1 MFSRSGARR
10 GGRSLTGGTGYAL
23 PMFRDL
29 REKVSAPRRTLA
41 WVLLALLLA
50 VAAFVLPRMT
60 PHPRAQRAADVIL
73 WSALA
78 YGAVRLISFLLLDP
92 LLSQRK
98 TATPGFA
105 RDLLMVALYLV
116 AAGGILRQVMQVSL
130 GQLLG
135 TGAIAA
141 AVVGLSLQE
150 VLGNLFAG
158 ISLHLDPAFMEGDWV
173 EITGN
178 LRGGPG
184 RETLIGQVEAMTW
197 RTVQLRT
204 ENGDMDILPNR
215 VLAQAVVT
223 NLYVPSGLHRR
234 TARVIVEPR
243 PDLHVGIEK
252 LTRAL
257 AGLAHLPSHHP
268 EVVVQGSDLG
278 GAVLEMRFW
287 ALGFRHGRQAT
298 FQANRLAATVLPRE
312 GFRLM
317 GPHGPTPLVAFPE
330 PVPGTLL
337 MGEVVRELGLPEHW
351 SEDLRPHLRRRLV
364 APGEG
369 VIREGETGESL
380 FAVHRGTL
388 QVVRAEERQ
397 APYTGLFWK
406 PLADLGPGQ
415 WFGEASLLTGAPRN
429 ATVVALTEAESLELP
444 KEAFEASLKR
454 EPELLDRLVDLMVLR
469 EKTAV
474 DVPGPKEGLRAH
486 WARQVRTWFNMN

>member
-1 MFSRSGARR
+1 
-10 GGRSLTGGTGYAL
+10 
-23 PMFRDL
+23 MFRDL
-29 REKVSAPRRTLA
+29 REKVSAPRRWLA
-41 WVLLALLLA
+41 WGLFALLLLA
-50 VAAFVLPRMT
+50 AAFVLPRLT
-60 PHPRAQRAADVIL
+60 PHPAAQRAADVLL
-73 WSALA
+73 WAAVA
-78 YGAVRLISFLLLDP
+78 YGAIRAISFLLLDP
-92 LLSQRK
+92 LFSSRR

-105 RDLLMVALYLV
+105 RDVLVVALYLV
-116 AAGGILRQVMQVSL
+116 AAAIILRSVLQVSL

-158 ISLHLDPAFMEGDWV
+158 ISLHLDPAFQVGDWV
-173 EITGN
+173 EITGT

-215 VLAQAVVT
+215 AIAQAVVT

-234 TARVIVEPR
+234 TARIILEPR
-243 PDLHVGIEK
+243 PDLHRALDL

-257 AGLAHLPSHHP
+257 AGLPHPANQPP
-268 EVVVQGSDLG
+268 EVVVHSSDLG

-298 FQANRLAATVLPRE
+298 FQATRLAATVLPRE
-312 GFRLM
+312 GFKLM
-317 GPHGPTPLVAFPE
+317 GPHGPTPLVSRFE
-330 PVPGTLL
+330 PTPDPAL
-337 MGEVVRELGLPEHW
+337 MQDLIRQLCLPLHW
-351 SEDLRPHLRRRLV
+351 AEDLRGHLRRRLL

-369 VIREGETGESL
+369 VIREGEEGDSL

-388 QVVRAEERQ
+388 QVVRAEERLD
-397 APYTGLFWK
+397 PYTGIFWK
-406 PLADLGPGQ
+406 SLAALGPGH

-429 ATVVALTEAESLELP
+429 ATVVALTEAEVLELP

-454 EPELLDRLVDLMVLR
+454 EPELLERLVDLMALR
-469 EKTAV
+469 AQADE
-474 DVPGPKEGLRAH
+474 PGDATGESLRAH
-486 WARQVRTWFNMN
+486 WARQVRTWFGLG

>member
-1 MFSRSGARR
+1 
-10 GGRSLTGGTGYAL
+10 
-23 PMFRDL
+23 MFRDL
-29 REKVSAPRRTLA
+29 REKVSASRRMGA
-41 WVLLALLLA
+41 WILLGLLLVA
-50 VAAFVLPRMT
+50 AAFVLPRLIS
-60 PHPRAQRAADVIL
+60 HPAVQRAGDVIL
-73 WSALA
+73 WSVLA
-78 YGAVRLISFLLLDP
+78 YGVIRLVSFLLLDP

-105 RDLLMVALYLV
+105 RDLLVVTLYLV
-116 AAGGILRQVMQVSL
+116 AVGGILREAMQVSL

-158 ISLHLDPAFMEGDWV
+158 ISLHLDPAFQVGDWV
-173 EITGN
+173 EITGT

-184 RETLIGQVEAMTW
+184 RETLIGQVESMTW

-215 VLAQAVVT
+215 AIAQAVVT

-234 TARVIVEPR
+234 TAKVVVEPR
-243 PDLHVGIEK
+243 GDLHVGLEK

-257 AGLAHLPSHHP
+257 AGLPHTAQHRP
-268 EVVVQGSDLG
+268 EVVVHSSDLG

-287 ALGFRHGRQAT
+287 ALGFRHGRQAA
-298 FQANRLAATVLPRE
+298 FQATRLATTVLPRE

-317 GPHGPTPLVAFPE
+317 GIHGPTALVAPPE
-330 PVPGTLL
+330 SVPDPAL
-337 MGEVVRELGLPEHW
+337 MQDLVRQLGLPDHW
-351 SEDLRPHLRRRLV
+351 AEDLRGHLRLRTL

-369 VIREGETGESL
+369 VIREGDAGDSL
-380 FAVHRGTL
+380 FAVHRGLL
-388 QVVRAEERQ
+388 QVVRAEDRLE
-397 APYTGLFWK
+397 PYTGIFWK
-406 PLADLGPGQ
+406 PVAELGPGQ

-429 ATVVALTEAESLELP
+429 ATVVALTEAEVAELP

-454 EPELLDRLVDLMVLR
+454 EPELLERLVDLMEQRALG
-469 EKTAV
+469 ESEASA
-474 DVPGPKEGLRAH
+474 PKESRRAQ
-486 WARQVRTWFNMN
+486 WSRQVRAWFGL

>member
-1 MFSRSGARR
+1 
-10 GGRSLTGGTGYAL
+10 
-23 PMFRDL
+23 MFRDL
-29 REKVSAPRRTLA
+29 REKVSAPRRILA
-41 WVLLALLLA
+41 WALLGALL
-50 VAAFVLPRMT
+50 VASAFVLPRMT
-60 PHPRAQRAADVIL
+60 QHPLAHRAADVIL

-78 YGAVRLISFLLLDP
+78 YGAIRVVSFLLLDP

-116 AAGGILRQVMQVSL
+116 AVGGILREVMQVSL

-150 VLGNLFAG
+150 VLGNLFSG

-215 VLAQAVVT
+215 VIAQAVVT

-243 PDLHVGIEK
+243 PDLHQGMEK
-252 LTRAL
+252 LTQAL
-257 AGLAHLPSHHP
+257 AGLPHHPPHCP
-268 EVVVQGSDLG
+268 EVVVHSSDMG

-287 ALGFRHGRQAT
+287 ALGFRHGRQAA
-298 FQANRLAATVLPRE
+298 FQATRLAATVLPRE

-330 PVPGTLL
+330 PVPGASF
-337 MGEVVRELGLPEHW
+337 MGEIVRELGLPGHW
-351 SEDLRPHLRRRLV
+351 AEDLRPYLRRRLL

-369 VIREGETGESL
+369 VIREGDPGDSL
-380 FAVHRGTL
+380 FAVHRGSL
-388 QVVRAEERQ
+388 QVVRAETREE
-397 APYTGLFWK
+397 PYTGLFWK
-406 PLADLGPGQ
+406 PLAELGPGQ

-429 ATVVALTEAESLELP
+429 ATVVAITEAEILELP

-454 EPELLDRLVDLMVLR
+454 EPELLDRLVDLMVQR
-469 EKTAV
+469 EKETAE
-474 DVPGPKEGLRAH
+474 VPAPKEGLRAH
-486 WARQVRTWFNMN
+486 WARQVRTWFSLN

>member
-1 MFSRSGARR
+1 
-10 GGRSLTGGTGYAL
+10 
-23 PMFRDL
+23 MFRDL
-29 REKVSAPRRTLA
+29 REKVSAPRRILA
-41 WVLLALLLA
+41 WVLLGALL
-50 VAAFVLPRMT
+50 VASAFVLPRMT
-60 PHPRAQRAADVIL
+60 QHPMAQRAADVIL

-78 YGAVRLISFLLLDP
+78 YGAIRVVSFLLLDP

-116 AAGGILRQVMQVSL
+116 AVGGILREVMQVSL

-150 VLGNLFAG
+150 VLGNLFSG

-215 VLAQAVVT
+215 VIAQAVVT

-243 PDLHVGIEK
+243 PDLHQGMEK
-252 LTRAL
+252 LTQAL
-257 AGLAHLPSHHP
+257 AGLPHHPPHCP
-268 EVVVQGSDLG
+268 EVVVHSSDMG

-287 ALGFRHGRQAT
+287 ALGFRHGRQAA
-298 FQANRLAATVLPRE
+298 FQATRLAATVLPRE

-330 PVPGTLL
+330 PVPGASF
-337 MGEVVRELGLPEHW
+337 MGEIVRELGLPVHW
-351 SEDLRPHLRRRLV
+351 AEDLRPYLRRRLL

-369 VIREGETGESL
+369 VIREGDPGDSL
-380 FAVHRGTL
+380 FAVHRGSL
-388 QVVRAEERQ
+388 QVVRAETLEE
-397 APYTGLFWK
+397 PYTGLFWK
-406 PLADLGPGQ
+406 PLSELGPGQ

-429 ATVVALTEAESLELP
+429 ATVVAITEAEILELP

-454 EPELLDRLVDLMVLR
+454 EPELLDRLVDLMVQR
-469 EKTAV
+469 EKETAE
-474 DVPGPKEGLRAH
+474 VPAPKEGLRAH
-486 WARQVRTWFNMN
+486 WARQVRTWFSLN

>member
-1 MFSRSGARR
+1 
-10 GGRSLTGGTGYAL
+10 
-23 PMFRDL
+23 MFRDL
-29 REKVSAPRRTLA
+29 REKVSAPRRILA
-41 WVLLALLLA
+41 WALLLVLA
-50 VAAFVLPRMT
+50 AAAAFVLPRMT
-60 PHPRAQRAADVIL
+60 PHPAAQRAADVIL

-78 YGAVRLISFLLLDP
+78 YGAIRLLTFLLLDP
-92 LLSQRK
+92 LLSQRQ

-105 RDLLMVALYLV
+105 RDLLVVALYLV
-116 AAGGILRQVMQVSL
+116 AAGGILRQVLDVSL
-130 GQLLG
+130 GNLLG

-158 ISLHLDPAFMEGDWV
+158 ISLHLDPAFQVGDWV

-184 RETLIGQVEAMTW
+184 RETLIGQVEALTW

-215 VLAQAVVT
+215 AIAQAVVT

-234 TARVIVEPR
+234 TARITIEPR
-243 PDLHVGIEK
+243 PDLHVAIEK
-252 LTRAL
+252 LTLAL
-257 AGLAHLPSHHP
+257 AGLPHHPNHRP
-268 EVVVQGSDLG
+268 EVVVHSTDLG
-278 GAVLEMRFW
+278 GAVLELRFW
-287 ALGFRHGRQAT
+287 ALGFRHGRQAA
-298 FQANRLAATVLPRE
+298 FQATRLAATVLPRE

-317 GPHGPTPLVAFPE
+317 GPHGPTPLVGDPE
-330 PVPGTLL
+330 PLPGATL
-337 MGEVVRELGLPEHW
+337 MGEVIRQLGLPEHW
-351 SEDLRPHLRRRLV
+351 VEDLRPHLRRRLL

-369 VIREGETGESL
+369 VIREADPGHSL

-388 QVVRAEERQ
+388 QVVRAEERLE
-397 APYTGLFWK
+397 PYTGLFWR

-429 ATVVALTEAESLELP
+429 ATVVALTEAEVLELP

-454 EPELLDRLVDLMVLR
+454 EPELLERLVDLMERRAQEGTEATVPR
-469 EKTAV
+469 EGRRT
-474 DVPGPKEGLRAH
+474 H
-486 WARQVRTWFNMN
+486 WARQVRAWFGLN

>member
-1 MFSRSGARR
+1 MVAW
-10 GGRSLTGGTGYAL
+10 
-23 PMFRDL
+23 
-29 REKVSAPRRTLA
+29 TL
-41 WVLLALLLA
+41 LGLLLLA
-50 VAAFVLPRMT
+50 AAFVLTRST
-60 PHPRAQRAADVIL
+60 PHPGVHRVAVVIL

-78 YGAVRLISFLLLDP
+78 YGAIRVISFLLLDP
-92 LLSQRK
+92 LLSQRH
-98 TATPGFA
+98 TATPGFT
-105 RDLLMVALYLV
+105 RDILVVALYLL
-116 AAGGILRQVMQVSL
+116 ATGGILREVMQVSL

-158 ISLHLDPAFMEGDWV
+158 ISLHLDPAFEEGDWL

-215 VLAQAVVT
+215 VIAQAVVT

-234 TARVIVEPR
+234 TAKIIVEPR
-243 PDLHVGIEK
+243 PDLHVSIEK

-257 AGLAHLPSHHP
+257 AGLPHQPHHRP
-268 EVVVQGSDLG
+268 EVVVHSTDMG

-298 FQANRLAATVLPRE
+298 FQATRLAATVLPRE

-317 GPHGPTPLVAFPE
+317 GPHGPTPLVALPE
-330 PVPGTLL
+330 TTPGTAL
-337 MGEVVRELGLPEHW
+337 MGEIVRELGLPAHW
-351 SEDLRPHLRRRLV
+351 IEDLRPHLRRRLL

-369 VIREGETGESL
+369 VIREGDPGNSL

-388 QVVRAEERQ
+388 QVVRAEDRLD
-397 APYTGLFWK
+397 PYTGLFWK
-406 PLADLGPGQ
+406 AIAELGPGQ
-415 WFGEASLLTGAPRN
+415 WFGETSLLTGAPRS
-429 ATVVALTEAESLELP
+429 ATVVAFTEAEILELP

-454 EPELLDRLVDLMVLR
+454 EPEVLEHLVDLMERR
-469 EKTAV
+469 ERATAV
-474 DVPGPKEGLRAH
+474 ENTPKEGRRSL
-486 WARQVRTWFNMN
+486 WARQVRAWFGLN

>member
-1 MFSRSGARR
+1 
-10 GGRSLTGGTGYAL
+10 
-23 PMFRDL
+23 MFRDL
-29 REKVSAPRRTLA
+29 REKVSAPRRIVAWTL
-41 WVLLALLLA
+41 LGLLLLTS
-50 VAAFVLPRMT
+50 AFVLPRMT
-60 PHPRAQRAADVIL
+60 PHPVVQRTADVIL

-78 YGAVRLISFLLLDP
+78 YGAIRLVSFLLLDP

-98 TATPGFA
+98 TATPGFT
-105 RDLLMVALYLV
+105 RDILVVAIYLV
-116 AAGGILRQVMQVSL
+116 AAGGILREVMQVSL

-158 ISLHLDPAFMEGDWV
+158 ISLHLDPAFQEGDWI

-184 RETLIGQVEAMTW
+184 RETLIGQVEGMTW
-197 RTVQLRT
+197 RTVQVRT

-215 VLAQAVVT
+215 AIAQAVVT

-243 PDLHVGIEK
+243 ADLHVGMEK

-257 AGLAHLPSHHP
+257 AGLPHHPHHRP
-268 EVVVQGSDLG
+268 EVVVHSSDLG

-287 ALGFRHGRQAT
+287 ALGFRHGRQGA
-298 FQANRLAATVLPRE
+298 FQATRLACTVLPRE

-317 GPHGPTPLVAFPE
+317 GPHGPTPMVAHSE
-330 PVPGTLL
+330 STPGTAL
-337 MGEVVRELGLPEHW
+337 MGEFVQELGLPDHW
-351 SEDLRPHLRRRLV
+351 TEDLRPHLRHRFL

-369 VIREGETGESL
+369 VIREGDPGNSL

-397 APYTGLFWK
+397 EPYTGLFWK
-406 PLADLGPGQ
+406 PLADLGPGE
-415 WFGEASLLTGAPRN
+415 WFGEASLLTGAPRS
-429 ATVVALTEAESLELP
+429 ATVVALTAVELLELP
-444 KEAFEASLKR
+444 KEGFEASLKR
-454 EPELLDRLVDLMVLR
+454 EPEVLERLVDLMDRRSQEGVEATL
-469 EKTAV
+469 
-474 DVPGPKEGLRAH
+474 PKESRRAH
-486 WARQVRTWFNMN
+486 WSRQVQAWFGLD

>member
-1 MFSRSGARR
+1 
-10 GGRSLTGGTGYAL
+10 
-23 PMFRDL
+23 MFRDL
-29 REKVSAPRRTLA
+29 REKVSAPRRILA
-41 WVLLALLLA
+41 WALLGVLLVVGSL
-50 VAAFVLPRMT
+50 VLPRMT
-60 PHPRAQRAADVIL
+60 SLPAAHLTADVIL
-73 WSALA
+73 WSTVA
-78 YGAVRLISFLLLDP
+78 YGAIRLISFLLLDP
-92 LLSQRK
+92 LLSHRK

-105 RDLLMVALYLV
+105 RDLLVVALYLV
-116 AAGGILRQVMQVSL
+116 AAGGVLRQVMQVSL

-158 ISLHLDPAFMEGDWV
+158 ISLHLDPAFREGDWV

-215 VLAQAVVT
+215 IIAQAVVT

-234 TARVIVEPR
+234 TAKVLVEPR
-243 PDLHVGIEK
+243 PDLHAGLET

-257 AGLAHLPSHHP
+257 AGLPHLPQHRP
-268 EVVVQGSDLG
+268 EVVVHSSDMG

-317 GPHGPTPLVAFPE
+317 GPHGPTPLVACPE
-330 PVPGTLL
+330 QVPGASP
-337 MGEVVRELGLPEHW
+337 MGEIVRELGLPEHW
-351 SEDLRPHLRRRLV
+351 AEDLRPYLRRQPL

-369 VIREGETGESL
+369 VIREGDPGNSL
-380 FAVHRGTL
+380 YVVHRGIL
-388 QVVRAEERQ
+388 QVVHPEERQ
-397 APYTGLFWK
+397 DPYTGLFWK
-406 PLADLGPGQ
+406 PLAQLGPGQ

-429 ATVVALTEAESLELP
+429 ATIVALTEAEVLELP

-454 EPELLDRLVDLMVLR
+454 EPELLDRLVDLMVRR
-469 EKTAV
+469 EHEAAE
-474 DVPGPKEGLRAH
+474 VPASKEGRRTQ
-486 WARQVRTWFNMN
+486 WARQVRAWFGLN

>member
-1 MFSRSGARR
+1 
-10 GGRSLTGGTGYAL
+10 
-23 PMFRDL
+23 MFRDL
-29 REKVSAPRRTLA
+29 REKVSAPRRILA
-41 WVLLALLLA
+41 WVLLLALLA

-60 PHPRAQRAADVIL
+60 PHPAAHRAADVIF
-73 WSALA
+73 WAALA
-78 YGAVRLISFLLLDP
+78 YGAIRLISFLLLDP
-92 LLSQRK
+92 LLSQRQ

-105 RDLLMVALYLV
+105 RDILVVVLYAV
-116 AAGGILRQVMQVSL
+116 SAGLILRGVMQVSL

-158 ISLHLDPAFMEGDWV
+158 ISLHLDPAFQEGDWL

-215 VLAQAVVT
+215 IIAQAVVT
-223 NLYVPSGLHRR
+223 NLYVPSGFHRR
-234 TARVIVEPR
+234 TAKIIVEPR
-243 PDLHVGIEK
+243 LDLHVGIEK
-252 LTRAL
+252 LTLAL
-257 AGLAHLPSHHP
+257 AGLPHQPHRCP
-268 EVVVQGSDLG
+268 EVVVHSTDMG

-287 ALGFRHGRQAT
+287 ALGFRHGRQAAFHAT
-298 FQANRLAATVLPRE
+298 RLAATVLPRE

-317 GPHGPTPLVAFPE
+317 GPHGPTPLVAHAE
-330 PVPGTLL
+330 ATPGSAL
-337 MGEVVRELGLPEHW
+337 MGQIIRELGLPDHW
-351 SEDLRPHLRRRLV
+351 IEDLRPHLRRRLL

-369 VIREGETGESL
+369 VIREGDPGNSL

-388 QVVRAEERQ
+388 QVVRAEDRLD
-397 APYTGLFWK
+397 PYTGLFWK

-429 ATVVALTEAESLELP
+429 ATVVAATEAEILELP

-454 EPELLDRLVDLMVLR
+454 EPELLEHLVDLMDRR
-469 EKTAV
+469 ERETAE
-474 DVPGPKEGLRAH
+474 VPAAKESRRSQWAKQVGAWFGL
-486 WARQVRTWFNMN
+486 N

>member
-1 MFSRSGARR
+1 M
-10 GGRSLTGGTGYAL
+10 L
-23 PMFRDL
+23 
-29 REKVSAPRRTLA
+29 
-41 WVLLALLLA
+41 LLLA
-50 VAAFVLPRMT
+50 SAFVFQRLPSHSAIR
-60 PHPRAQRAADVIL
+60 RVADVIL
-73 WSALA
+73 WSVAA
-78 YGAVRLISFLLLDP
+78 YGGIRLVSFLLLDP

-105 RDLLMVALYLV
+105 RDLLVFVLYLLV
-116 AAGGILRQVMQVSL
+116 AGGILREVLQVSL

-158 ISLHLDPAFMEGDWV
+158 ISLHLDPAFLEGDWV

-184 RETLIGQVEAMTW
+184 RETLIGQVETMTW

-215 VLAQAVVT
+215 AIAQAVVT

-234 TARVIVEPR
+234 TAKVIVEPR
-243 PDLHVGIEK
+243 PDLHVGIER

-257 AGLAHLPSHHP
+257 AGLPHHPHHRP
-268 EVVVQGSDLG
+268 EVVVHSSDLG

-287 ALGFRHGRQAT
+287 ALGFRHGRQGT
-298 FQANRLAATVLPRE
+298 FQATRLACTVLPRE

-317 GPHGPTPLVAFPE
+317 GPHGPTPLVAH
-330 PVPGTLL
+330 VDTTPGLSL
-337 MGEVVRELGLPEHW
+337 MGEIVHELGLPAHW
-351 SEDLRPHLRRRLV
+351 AEDLRPFLQYRHL

-369 VIREGETGESL
+369 VIREGDPGNSL

-388 QVVRAEERQ
+388 QVVRAEERLE
-397 APYTGLFWK
+397 PYTGLFWK
-406 PLADLGPGQ
+406 PLAELGPGQ
-415 WFGEASLLTGAPRN
+415 WFGEASLLTGAPRS
-429 ATVVALTEAESLELP
+429 ATVVALTEAEIIILP
-444 KEAFEASLKR
+444 KEGFEASLKR
-454 EPELLDRLVDLMVLR
+454 EPEVLERLVDLMDR
-469 EKTAV
+469 RDQEGAEAAI
-474 DVPGPKEGLRAH
+474 PKESRRTQ
-486 WARQVRTWFNMN
+486 WSRQVRTWFGVD

>member
-1 MFSRSGARR
+1 M
-10 GGRSLTGGTGYAL
+10 
-23 PMFRDL
+23 
-29 REKVSAPRRTLA
+29 
-41 WVLLALLLA
+41 
-50 VAAFVLPRMT
+50 
-60 PHPRAQRAADVIL
+60 IL
-73 WSALA
+73 WTALA
-78 YGAVRLISFLLLDP
+78 YGAIRLVTFLLLDP

-105 RDLLMVALYLV
+105 RDLLVVTLYLV
-116 AAGGILRQVMQVSL
+116 AAGGILRVVGQVSL

-158 ISLHLDPAFMEGDWV
+158 ISLHLDPAFLEGDWV

-184 RETLIGQVEAMTW
+184 RETLIGQVETMTW

-215 VLAQAVVT
+215 VIAQAVVT

-234 TARVIVEPR
+234 TAKVTVEPR

-257 AGLAHLPSHHP
+257 AGLPHYPHHRP
-268 EVVVQGSDLG
+268 EVVVHSSDMG

-287 ALGFRHGRQAT
+287 ALGFRHGRQGT
-298 FQANRLAATVLPRE
+298 FQATRLACTVLPRE
-312 GFRLM
+312 GFRLI
-317 GPHGPTPLVAFPE
+317 GPHGPTPLVAHADTT
-330 PVPGTLL
+330 PGHSL
-337 MGEVVRELGLPEHW
+337 MGEIVHELGLPDHW
-351 SEDLRPHLRRRLV
+351 TEDLRPFLQYRHL

-369 VIREGETGESL
+369 VIREGDPGNSL

-388 QVVRAEERQ
+388 QVVRAEERLE
-397 APYTGLFWK
+397 PYTGLFWK

-415 WFGEASLLTGAPRN
+415 WFGEASLLTGAPRS
-429 ATVVALTEAESLELP
+429 ATVVALTEAEIVILP
-444 KEAFEASLKR
+444 KEGFEASLKR
-454 EPELLDRLVDLMVLR
+454 EPEVLERLVDLMER
-469 EKTAV
+469 RDQEGAEAAA
-474 DVPGPKEGLRAH
+474 PKESRRSQ
-486 WARQVRTWFNMN
+486 WSRQVRTWFGVD

>member
-1 MFSRSGARR
+1 
-10 GGRSLTGGTGYAL
+10 
-23 PMFRDL
+23 MFRDL
-29 REKVSAPRRTLA
+29 REKVSAPRRLA
-41 WVLLALLLA
+41 AWALLA
-50 VAAFVLPRMT
+50 VLLIAAAFVLTRMT
-60 PHPRAQRAADVIL
+60 APPAVHRAADVIL

-78 YGAVRLISFLLLDP
+78 YGAIRLVSFLLLDP
-92 LLSQRK
+92 LLSQRQ

-105 RDLLMVALYLV
+105 RDLLVVLLYVVAV
-116 AAGGILRQVMQVSL
+116 GGILSQVLQVGL

-158 ISLHLDPAFMEGDWV
+158 VSLHLDPTFMEGDWV

-184 RETLIGQVEAMTW
+184 RETLVGQVEAMTW

-234 TARVIVEPR
+234 TAKVTVEPR
-243 PDLHVGIEK
+243 PDLHVGLEK

-257 AGLAHLPSHHP
+257 AGIPHHPQHRP
-268 EVVVQGSDLG
+268 EVVVHSTDLG

-298 FQANRLAATVLPRE
+298 FQATRLAATILPRE

-317 GPHGPTPLVAFPE
+317 GPHGPTPLVAQPE
-330 PVPGTLL
+330 PVLDAAL
-337 MGEVVRELGLPEHW
+337 MGDIVRALRLPEHW
-351 SEDLRPHLRRRLV
+351 AEDLRLHLRHRLL

-369 VIREGETGESL
+369 VIREGDPGDSL
-380 FAVHRGTL
+380 FAIHRGTL

-397 APYTGLFWK
+397 DPYTGLFWK
-406 PLADLGPGQ
+406 PIAELGSSQ

-429 ATVVALTEAESLELP
+429 ATVVALSEADILELP
-444 KEAFEASLKR
+444 KAAFEASLKR
-454 EPELLDRLVDLMVLR
+454 EPELLGRLVDLMERR
-469 EKTAV
+469 ERTTTPASA
-474 DVPGPKEGLRAH
+474 PMEGLRTQ
-486 WARQVRTWFNMN
+486 WTRQVRAWFGLD